1 IPFWNKKRVIALHAA
16 TVLSLRG
23 DRRVVPFYMMP
34 TLGGYDDLRG
44 FRPRRFYDE
53 NSFVMNAEYRWE
65 ICTGLD
71 MAIFVDSGRVFHRP
85 GDFTFH
91 DLQSDAGFGFRI
103 NNQQSTVM
111 RIDAGF
117 SGEGFQ
123 VWFVFNKL
131 F

>member
-1 IPFWNKKRVIALHAA
+1 
-16 TVLSLRG
+16 
-23 DRRVVPFYMMP
+23 MQP

-53 NSFVMNAEYRWE
+53 NSFVLNAEYRWE

-71 MAIFVDSGRVFHRP
+71 MAVFGDAGKVFHRP
-85 GDFTFH
+85 GDFNLSH
-91 DLQSDAGFGFRI
+91 LQPSAGFGLRL

-111 RIDAGF
+111 RLDTGF
-117 SGEGFQ
+117 SREGFQ